1 MIRRDLLK
9 IGASALGMVYLSLL
23 PEENAFATGADA
35 TQTTCFKP
43 WSKNTKIFSW
53 STKKPPYKIALSN
66 SYIGNEWRTEMLQ
79 IAKAYTER
87 QDVKKYLRKFS
98 ISSSGNDVSAQIAQ
112 VNQMIL
118 EGVDAIVI
126 DAATPSGLNS
136 VIDKAARAGVLV
148 VSFDNVVT
156 TDKAVTINQSQF
168 EMGKRWA
175 QFIVKHNKGKGH
187 VLMIRG
193 VAGTYVDEMLTK
205 GGLSVFKKYPNIKT
219 TQVYGKWDDGVAQ
232 KQAADAIA
240 SAGYKFDGIWC
251 QGGTTGAVRAFLDA
265 GYKQIP
271 VVSGEAENGVRKLAA
286 KLQFPM
292 LSIGQSPTL
301 VAVSIDAAIKILQ
314 GHKLPRE
321 IRTPIP
327 FVTTKDLKAGVN
339 YFPKQPDSF
348 FTAINI
354 KQCGLTFDVKHV
366 LSQKV

>member
-1 MIRRDLLK
+1 MIRRDLLR
-9 IGASALGMVYLSLL
+9 IGTSVISFAYLSSLVQQD
-23 PEENAFATGADA
+23 AFAAAGSAA
-35 TQTTCFKP
+35 QETCFRP

-53 STKKPPYKIALSN
+53 PTKKAPYKIALSN

-79 IAKAYTER
+79 IAKVYTRRPE
-87 QDVKKYLRKFS
+87 VKKYISKFS
-98 ISSSGNDVSAQIAQ
+98 ISSSGNNVSAQIAQ

-118 EGVDAIVI
+118 EGVDAIVM
-126 DAATPSGLNS
+126 DAATPAGLNS
-136 VIDKAARAGVLV
+136 VINKAVRAGVLV
-148 VSFDNVVT
+148 ISYDNVVT

-168 EMGKRWA
+168 EMGERWA

-205 GGLSVFKKYPNIKT
+205 GGLSVFKKYPGIKI

-265 GYKQIP
+265 GYKRIP

-286 KLQFPM
+286 KLKFPM

-301 VAVSIDAAIKILQ
+301 VAVAIDAAIKILQ
-314 GHKLPRE
+314 GDKLPRE

-327 FVTTKDLKAGVN
+327 YVTTENLKPGVN
-339 YFPKQPDSF
+339 YFPDQPDSF

-354 KQCGLTFDVKHV
+354 KQCGLTFDVKQV
-366 LSQKV
+366 LNQKV